1 MSGQPTW
8 DAVDAYFTET
18 LVPEQAKFEKAL
30 DASEASNLPAIS
42 VSANVGKFLQLLA
55 RMNGA
60 RKVLEVGTLGGYS
73 TLWLASA
80 LPADGKVVTLEFEQ
94 LHAEVARANFR
105 EAGYGDRIEVRVGA
119 ALDSLPG
126 VEADGIGPF
135 DLAFIDADKKNNP
148 GYFEW
153 ALKLVRPGGLILI
166 DNVVRDGRVLEATTK
181 DVNVQGVRKVIDMIA
196 KEPRVDATALQLVG
210 IKGYDGLAICLV
222 KE

>member
-55 RMNGA
+55 RMIGA

-73 TLWLASA
+73 TLWFASA
-80 LPADGKVVTLEFEQ
+80 LPADGKVVTLEFEP
-94 LHAEVARANFR
+94 LHAEVARANCR

>member
-1 MSGQPTW
+1 VSDQRTW
-8 DAVDAYFTET
+8 DAVDRYFTEI
-18 LVPEQAKFEKAL
+18 LVPEQAAFQKAL
-30 DASEASNLPAIS
+30 DASDASNLPAIS
-42 VSANVGKFLQLLA
+42 VSATTGKFLQLLA
-55 RMNGA
+55 RMIGA

-73 TLWLASA
+73 TLWFASA
-80 LPADGKVVTLEFEQ
+80 LPADGRVVTLEFEP

-105 EAGYGDRIEVRVGA
+105 EAGYDDRIEVRVGA
-119 ALDSLPG
+119 ALENLPG

-166 DNVVRDGRVLEATTK
+166 DNVVRAGRVLDGATR
-181 DVNVQGVRKVIDMIA
+181 DENVQGVRKVLDMIS

-210 IKGYDGLAICLV
+210 IKGYDGLAVCLV

>member
-1 MSGQPTW
+1 MSDRQTW
-8 DAVDAYFTET
+8 TAVDGYFTET
-18 LVPEQAKFEKAL
+18 LVPEQAAFQKAL
-30 DASEASNLPAIS
+30 DASDASNLPAIS
-42 VSANVGKFLQLLA
+42 VSANIGKFLQLLA
-55 RMNGA
+55 RMIGA

-73 TLWLASA
+73 TLWFASA
-80 LPADGKVVTLEFEQ
+80 LPADGRVVTLEYEP

-105 EAGYGDRIEVRVGA
+105 EAGYDDRIEVRVGA
-119 ALDSLPG
+119 ALETLPG

-166 DNVVRDGRVLEATTK
+166 DNVVRDGRVLDAATR
-181 DVNVQGVRKVIDMIA
+181 DEHVQGVRRVLDMIA

-210 IKGYDGLAICLV
+210 VKGYDGLAICLV
-222 KE
+222 NA